1 MEILKRNS
9 DLKEDM
15 GLLAVLDALE
25 GEHAL
30 SQRKLSAATGL
41 NLKKINFCL
50 HKLLEKGYIKFEK
63 VLKNPNKL
71 VYLYLLT
78 PEGIRAKSQM
88 TYRFIRFTMEQY
100 GKIEEK
106 ICRNL
111 DALIRAE
118 VERVVLYG
126 VSDIARIL
134 FDSLNGHAIRVLGVV
149 DDAYEG
155 KEFCGHPVL
164 KSDALGR
171 IDYDK
176 LLITSLD
183 DPEKVEQRLL
193 KLEVRQ
199 ERIWRIV

>member
-1 MEILKRNS
+1 MEILKKRS
-9 DLKEDM
+9 DIREDM

-25 GEHAL
+25 TEQAL

-78 PEGIRAKSQM
+78 PEGIRAKSQL
-88 TYRFIRFTMEQY
+88 TYRFIRFTMAQY

-106 ICRNL
+106 IRRNL
-111 DALIRAE
+111 DILICE
-118 VERVVLYG
+118 EGGRVVLYG

-134 FDSLNGHAIRVLGVV
+134 FDTLSGHAIHVLGVV
-149 DDAYEG
+149 DDDYEG
-155 KEFCGHPVL
+155 KEFCGHPIL
-164 KSDALGR
+164 RSDALGR
-171 IDYDK
+171 IDYDR
-176 LLITSLD
+176 LLVTSLE
-183 DPEKVEQRLL
+183 DPEKVEERLS
-193 KLEVRQ
+193 KLEVQ
-199 ERIWRIV
+199 PERVWRII